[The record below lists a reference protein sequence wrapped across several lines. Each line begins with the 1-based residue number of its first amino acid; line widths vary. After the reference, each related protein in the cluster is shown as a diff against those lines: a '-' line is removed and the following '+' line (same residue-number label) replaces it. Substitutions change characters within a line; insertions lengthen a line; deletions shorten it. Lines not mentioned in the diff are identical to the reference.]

1 MKIGT
6 RGCLLALAITAC
18 SGNNQTVVD
27 GAVTVDATLADGQ
40 ADAPGVPAFPC
51 AGLGSSWLRCAGN
64 PLYVAGRKMS
74 DNKLELS
81 VGDPD
86 VSYDVQEHKW
96 KAWWSTGASLRFADP
111 QQSFY
116 IMYGESLDGITW
128 TVQAEPALRP
138 SSDLTNWD
146 STKLETPSVIKVM
159 SNPPDRRYVM
169 FYAGGNDAD
178 FPQTAQLAY
187 TWYQIGVAFSADGK
201 SFTRLPAAESPY
213 ANAADTGFRHIEGLL
228 LLGKDAFPGLADVGA
243 GVVADPEVIFDG
255 ANYHLFF
262 SSLAAKTDR
271 VSYLG
276 YGISHATLSAMD
288 TPRLRLAVGNPQ
300 ATLIGAAQP
309 SIVKTETGFELY
321 AIYDSAA
328 DAALVPSQFNPYY
341 GIFKHTSTDL
351 MTWSAKPANHEFSM
365 AGAGPN
371 EKYGMIKAGD
381 MTYADGIHR
390 YYYPAFRSDN
400 VPPEFY
406 CPVRAGSVMPLPTGS
421 IAAISP
427 GTDLVPGVMALHV
440 AAKR

>member
-1 MKIGT
+1 MSYKPSVLIAA
-6 RGCLLALAITAC
+6 LALAAC
-18 SGNNQTVVD
+18 GGNNQTVVD
-27 GAVTVDATLADGQ
+27 GAANTDAARSDGQ
-40 ADAPGVPAFPC
+40 VDAPGVPAFPC
-51 AGLGSSWLRCAGN
+51 VGLGSAWLRCAGN

-74 DNKLELS
+74 DDKLELS

-86 VSYDVQEHKW
+86 VIYDVQERKW
-96 KAWWSTGASLRFADP
+96 KAWWSTGASLRFSDP
-111 QQSFY
+111 QQTFY
-116 IMYGESLDGITW
+116 IMYGESLDGIAW

-146 STKLETPSVIKVM
+146 ATKLETPSVIKVM

-169 FYAGGNDAD
+169 FYAGGNDVD
-178 FPQTAQLAY
+178 FPQTTQLAY

-213 ANAADTGFRHIEGLL
+213 ANAGAAATGFRNIDGLL

-243 GVVADPEVIFDG
+243 GVVADPEVIYDG
-255 ANYHLFF
+255 TNYHLFF
-262 SSLAAKTDR
+262 SSLAAKADR
-271 VSYLG
+271 TSYLG
-276 YGISHATLSAMD
+276 YGISHATLSTLD
-288 TPRLRLAVGNPQ
+288 VPRLSLATGNPQ
-300 ATLIGAAQP
+300 LSGAAQP

-321 AIYDSAA
+321 AIYDSAQ
-328 DAALVPSQFNPYY
+328 DAALVPSLFNPYY
-341 GIFKHTSTDL
+341 GIFKHTSADL
-351 MTWSAKPANHEFSM
+351 TTWSAKPSAHEFSM
-365 AGAGPN
+365 ADAGPN

-400 VPPEFY
+400 VPSEFY
-406 CPVRAGSVMPLPTGS
+406 CPVRAGSVTPLPTGS
-421 IAAISP
+421 IANISP